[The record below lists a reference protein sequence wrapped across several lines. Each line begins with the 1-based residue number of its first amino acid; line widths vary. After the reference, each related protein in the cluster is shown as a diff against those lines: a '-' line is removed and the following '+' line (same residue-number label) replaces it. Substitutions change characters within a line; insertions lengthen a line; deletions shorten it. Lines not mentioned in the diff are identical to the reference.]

1 LSLELFRRDYLILRG
16 CSTLFATVENLRKK
30 LAAAVKYGDPS
41 GVIGRWGLD
50 SGAEFLFER
59 AEDSIK
65 AIESNSAVSSRDSA
79 LLELRRLSLDEFG
92 WLLWKLPDERFPKLS
107 RLLPAMAAK
116 EVQIGWTGRCGVSL
130 LAQTAGFV
138 RSVERNYVRL
148 TGASLTGAKIL
159 DYGCGYGRVARLMY
173 YHTDEVN
180 LYGVDPWERSISL
193 CKDAGLN
200 ENFRVSEYLPSSL
213 PVPNLKF
220 DAIYAYSV
228 FTHLSERATLT
239 ALKTLR
245 NYISDSGVLAIT
257 FRPIEYWA
265 FAGHVGASDAR
276 RLTEAGRS
284 GFAFKPHDHGP
295 ATNGEITYGD
305 TSISVDWLSDH
316 CMDWKV
322 RSTDR
327 LLGDRMQTYL
337 YLTPA

>member
-1 LSLELFRRDYLILRG
+1 MTLQGYSALIALVKK
-16 CSTLFATVENLRKK
+16 FRKK

-41 GVIGRWGLD
+41 GVLGRWGLD
-50 SGAEFLFER
+50 SGAEFLFEF
-59 AEDSIK
+59 AEENIK
-65 AIESNSAVSSRDSA
+65 IIESNSSVSSRDSA
-79 LLELRRLSLDEFG
+79 LVELRRLSLDEFG
-92 WLLWKLPDERFPKLS
+92 WLLWKLPNGKFPKLS

-130 LAQTAGFV
+130 LAQTVGFV
-138 RSVERNYVRL
+138 RSVERNYGRL
-148 TGASLTGAKIL
+148 TGTALAGTKIL

-193 CKDAGLN
+193 CRDAGLN
-200 ENFRVSEYLPSSL
+200 ENFRVSAYLPSSL

-220 DAIYAYSV
+220 DVIYAYSV

-257 FRPIEYWA
+257 VRPIEYWA
-265 FAGHVGASDAR
+265 FAGHVGPSDAE
-276 RLTEAGRS
+276 RLTAAGRS

-305 TSISVDWLSDH
+305 TSISVDWLSNH
-316 CMDWKV
+316 CGDWKV
-322 RSTDR
+322 QSTDR
-327 LLGDRMQTYL
+327 LLGDRMQTYV